1 MVKAA
6 LGPLRLGGGCSALG
20 PTALSPQHG
29 GVRAPQGTPRTAQ
42 ELLGACCWQM
52 KSRHTRG
59 LHKLSQSPCR
69 EATSFSQQTLRS
81 PELLA
86 KSSGRPQW

>member
-59 LHKLSQSPCR
+59 LHKLSPKPLQ
-69 EATSFSQQTLRS
+69 RS
-81 PELLA
+81 HKLLSA
-86 KSSGRPQW
+86 NAEEP